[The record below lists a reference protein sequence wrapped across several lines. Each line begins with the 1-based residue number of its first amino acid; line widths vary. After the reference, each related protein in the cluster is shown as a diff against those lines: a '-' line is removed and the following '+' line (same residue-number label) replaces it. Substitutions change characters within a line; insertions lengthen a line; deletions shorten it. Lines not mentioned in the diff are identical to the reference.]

1 MKPLFRI
8 LILALLAVSCHQP
21 DTVEQFVR
29 GAGPYTFSVD
39 MTDSTATYAFDV
51 FTRVDARECPAEIRL
66 DMAWKAPWDSVY
78 TETVYL
84 PMTGPSSYYSHDA
97 YAPYREGV
105 VPAKWG
111 QWELVITVP
120 EQPEGFRG
128 MGLVT
133 KKQWVT
139 EN

>member
-1 MKPLFRI
+1 MKKLLPIFLV
-8 LILALLAVSCHQP
+8 AVLAVSCRQP
-21 DTVEQFVR
+21 DTVEQFIR
-29 GAGPYTFSVD
+29 GEGPYTFSVD

-51 FTRVDARECPAEIRL
+51 FTRVDATQCPAEICL
-66 DMAWKAPWDSVY
+66 EMAWKAPCDSVF

-84 PMTGPSSYYSHDA
+84 PMTGPSSYFFHDA
-97 YAPYREGV
+97 YAPYRDRV
-105 VPAKWG
+105 VPAEWG
-111 QWELVITVP
+111 LWELVITVP

>member
-8 LILALLAVSCHQP
+8 LILAVLAVACHQP
-21 DTVEQFVR
+21 DTVEQFIR
-29 GAGPYTFSVD
+29 GEGPYTFSVD

-66 DMAWKAPWDSVY
+66 EMAWKAPWDSVY

-84 PMTGPSSYYSHDA
+84 PMTGP
-97 YAPYREGV
+97 
-105 VPAKWG
+105 WG